1 MLVFFTFQVV
11 VEEFIYSGTIGILTP
26 YNPEYISI
34 KSDGDGKTIIVSLF
48 CYLVKH
54 CIGLKV

>member
-34 KSDGDGKTIIVSLF
+34 KSDGDGKVIIDLLF
-48 CYLVKH
+48 C
-54 CIGLKV
+54 